1 MPRLPIFEVRDG
13 LLACMH
19 PHPRRC
25 TGDRPTKQGQK
36 EQTRRN
42 VPYSAGSE
50 GCSGRANKKKKPAEI
65 FDSIVQLEVQDFTQ
79 MMMTGVVGWAHMLLL
94 GSG

>member
-1 MPRLPIFEVRDG
+1 
-13 LLACMH
+13 LLACTRT
-19 PHPRRC
+19 PAVAPE
-25 TGDRPTKQGQK
+25 TDRPNKDKKNKLDVMFPILQDPRVVAG
-36 EQTRRN
+36 EQT
-42 VPYSAGSE
+42 
-50 GCSGRANKKKKPAEI
+50 KKKKPAEI